1 MKINLLIK
9 VLYSICLKKRILA
22 CLLILLQT
30 LPTLTFALTPYSTD
44 ELDNLE
50 KEFIQIINQSHQVE
64 RNPLANQYINYLG
77 KKLAA
82 ISGTTIPAFFIVKSR
97 EINAFAG
104 PGGYIGINSQ
114 LILTTETESEL
125 AAVLAHEIAHVRLHH
140 LYNQI
145 MHQQQMKIPT
155 LALVL
160 ASIALGAINPTLGS
174 GALMASMTGMAQ
186 QGINFTR
193 SQEKEADRI
202 GIYTLKEAGFD
213 VQGMVNFFKK
223 MQQHTRYFYTENVPA
238 ILRSHPLD
246 DERIAEAQHRM
257 SSSPRTDIKNSLE
270 YDLFKE
276 VIRVSTTQ
284 DIKARM
290 DYYNHACKHKERI
303 DICHYGQALSELS
316 ADRFANAKNLLSPLL
331 QQQPDNLFYLLPMI
345 EAESRLG
352 EHDKALGFIAT
363 ALQKYPGNYGILM
376 AYGQALLEA
385 KQPKKAI
392 NILLKASRLYRSDL
406 ALCHALARAQSEAH
420 EKGYAY
426 FTRAQCLTL
435 QGQKRPAIAQ
445 LNIAKTYAK
454 NNTYLLSRIQA
465 KIEEIKETQQ

>member
-1 MKINLLIK
+1 MKINLLIRA
-9 VLYSICLKKRILA
+9 LYTACLKKRLLV
-22 CLLILLQT
+22 CLLILLQM

-77 KKLAA
+77 KKLAT
-82 ISGTTIPAFFIVKSR
+82 ISGTTIPAFFIVKSK

-145 MHQQQMKIPT
+145 TNQQQMKIPM

-160 ASIALGAINPTLGS
+160 ASIALGAVNPTLGT

-213 VQGMVNFFKK
+213 VQGMVTFFKK
-223 MQQHTRYFYTENVPA
+223 MQQHTRYFYTDNIPA

-257 SSSPRTDIKNSLE
+257 SASQKTGIQNSLE
-270 YDLFKE
+270 YGLFKE
-276 VIRVSTTQ
+276 VVRVSVTQ
-284 DIKARM
+284 DIKTRM
-290 DYYNHACKHKERI
+290 DYYAHACKQK
-303 DICHYGQALSELS
+303 DPMTICQYGKGLSELS
-316 ADRFANAKNLLSPLL
+316 ADRFAEARNNLAPLL
-331 QQQPDNLFYLLPMI
+331 EQQPDNLFYLLPMI
-345 EAESRLG
+345 EAESGLG
-352 EHDKALGFIAT
+352 AHDKAQQLITF
-363 ALQKYPGNYGILM
+363 ALQKYPGNYGVLM
-376 AYGQALLEA
+376 IYGQVLLA
-385 KQPKKAI
+385 ANQPKKAV
-392 NILLKASRLYRSDL
+392 NVLLKASRLYRQDL
-406 ALCHALARAQSEAH
+406 ALCNSLARAQSAAQ

-426 FTRAQCLTL
+426 FTRAQCLIL

-445 LNIAKTYAK
+445 LKIAKTYAK
-454 NNTYLLSRIQA
+454 NNEYLIARIQA
-465 KIEEIKETQQ
+465 KMEEVKEMTR